1 MVSNRFNARASSS
14 MTKDKN
20 ITVSGQDYKL
30 PKNTEEG
37 GNRQYIKSFI
47 NDALR
52 DDNAC
57 STSMQGLYTLWNGN
71 PTLGLQVGYM
81 SCTNFINVAQPP
93 KPSSC
98 IK

>member
-1 MVSNRFNARASSS
+1 MSIVSNRFNACASSS

-37 GNRQYIKSFI
+37 GNRKYIVFI

-52 DDNAC
+52 DDNPC
-57 STSMQGLYTLWNGN
+57 SKAYIHYGMVIQH
-71 PTLGLQVGYM
+71 
-81 SCTNFINVAQPP
+81 
-93 KPSSC
+93 
-98 IK
+98 